1 MTTQKPYFLRA
12 LYEWCV
18 DNNFT
23 PHLLTFV
30 DANTQVPQQ
39 FVREEQIVLNIAY
52 SATKDLLIDNEWITF
67 KATFSGTVQEIAI
80 PVGNVLALFA
90 KENGQ
95 GMQFDRENNTPKPSN
110 SDNPDPNNGGLKL
123 VK

>member
-1 MTTQKPYFLRA
+1 MTSQKPYFIRA
-12 LYEWCV
+12 LYEWCT

-30 DANTQVPQQ
+30 DNNTMVPRQ
-39 FVREEQIVLNIAY
+39 FVQDNQIVLNIAY
-52 SATKDLLIDNEWITF
+52 SATKDLLIDNEWVTF
-67 KATFSGTVQEIAI
+67 KATFSGSIQDIAI

-95 GMQFDRENNTPKPSN
+95 GMQFELENQAPTTSPEPAATS
-110 SDNPDPNNGGLKL
+110 GGLKL

>member
-1 MTTQKPYFLRA
+1 MTSQKPYFIRA
-12 LYEWCV
+12 LYEWCT

-30 DANTQVPQQ
+30 DNNTMVPRQ
-39 FVREEQIVLNIAY
+39 FVRDNQIVLNIAY
-52 SATKDLLIDNEWITF
+52 SATKDLLIDNEWVTF
-67 KATFSGTVQEIAI
+67 KATFSGSIQDIAI

-95 GMQFDRENNTPKPSN
+95 GMQFELENQAPTTSPEPAATS
-110 SDNPDPNNGGLKL
+110 SGLKL